1 LDKYSDFAALPA
13 THVTHYKH
21 GPHDMQH
28 VSCTDKINQA
38 ESMRFS
44 SRFKTSPTACIQPTG
59 LRTTEYVT
67 NRMKVIDDA
76 PRFLSDQAINGIRAT
91 ENVHLDII
99 DANLPESLEKAEK
112 FAKIC
117 DLNGN
122 LGAKVKEMEAT
133 GPVQEGPSRELA
145 AAQQEIQELEEEL
158 QIKKRWSA
166 KLDTWLDKF
175 QSEPEKKKETVIAQ
189 LQLEKDMLLH
199 QVKDLW

>member
-1 LDKYSDFAALPA
+1 
-13 THVTHYKH
+13 
-21 GPHDMQH
+21 
-28 VSCTDKINQA
+28 
-38 ESMRFS
+38 
-44 SRFKTSPTACIQPTG
+44 
-59 LRTTEYVT
+59 
-67 NRMKVIDDA
+67 MKVIDDA